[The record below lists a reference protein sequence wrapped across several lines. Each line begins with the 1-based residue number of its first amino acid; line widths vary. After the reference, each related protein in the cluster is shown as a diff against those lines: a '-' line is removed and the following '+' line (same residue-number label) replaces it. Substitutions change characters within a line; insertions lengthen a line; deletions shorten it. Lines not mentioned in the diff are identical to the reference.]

1 MSKHLSFPL
10 VLLFTILL
18 LAGCTTTPV
27 SIVHLPT
34 VTPMQGKT
42 ATALQP
48 TDSNPTLVPIKTD
61 TPAPSKMIPEI
72 SYSFQV
78 KWDFPNN
85 TVDVDQ
91 IATYKNNSIVSIN
104 DLYMIADTNTWDNC
118 LDIHTIQQGN
128 GTEITNWDLERNWLL
143 IPLAAP
149 LAPGEE
155 IRLELIYTIKI
166 PPIPED
172 SAATRPIPF
181 GYTQNQVNLVDWHL
195 YFPPFRAESGWIM
208 YHPHYYGEH
217 QVYETANFEIQLE
230 MVNPPANLT
239 IAASSAP
246 VATANHHFAYQLS
259 DARNFVFSAGTSY
272 SILEDRVGDVVIYS
286 YAFSP
291 FSNSAAKEALSTT
304 KKSVE
309 LYNRLFGPYPHQTL
323 SIVEADFLD
332 GMEYDGLYFL
342 SRGFYNLYDGTDRTY
357 LTLIAAPETAHQWW
371 YAEVGND
378 QFMHPWLDE
387 SLATY
392 SEYLFY
398 ELEGKNTTDWWW
410 AYRVNFYQP
419 SGKIDL
425 AIDDYPGYLPYRNAV
440 YLRGAKFF
448 HDLRT
453 SVGDDVFFGFLR
465 ELYSTARDDILSPQI
480 FWEILSNRTDVNISA
495 IQTEYFSAP

>member
-1 MSKHLSFPL
+1 M
-10 VLLFTILL
+10 
-18 LAGCTTTPV
+18 
-27 SIVHLPT
+27 
-34 VTPMQGKT
+34 
-42 ATALQP
+42 
-48 TDSNPTLVPIKTD
+48 
-61 TPAPSKMIPEI
+61 
-72 SYSFQV
+72 
-78 KWDFPNN
+78 
-85 TVDVDQ
+85 
-91 IATYKNNSIVSIN
+91 
-104 DLYMIADTNTWDNC
+104 
-118 LDIHTIQQGN
+118 
-128 GTEITNWDLERNWLL
+128 

-291 FSNSAAKEALSTT
+291 FSNSAAQEALSTT

-332 GMEYDGLYFL
+332 GM
-342 SRGFYNLYDGTDRTY
+342 
-357 LTLIAAPETAHQWW
+357 
-371 YAEVGND
+371 
-378 QFMHPWLDE
+378 
-387 SLATY
+387 
-392 SEYLFY
+392 
-398 ELEGKNTTDWWW
+398 
-410 AYRVNFYQP
+410 
-419 SGKIDL
+419 
-425 AIDDYPGYLPYRNAV
+425 
-440 YLRGAKFF
+440 
-448 HDLRT
+448 
-453 SVGDDVFFGFLR
+453 
-465 ELYSTARDDILSPQI
+465 
-480 FWEILSNRTDVNISA
+480 
-495 IQTEYFSAP
+495 